1 MTAPSRKPKA
11 ARLVLRMRQQADA
24 LFELEMPGPEGYII
38 GRSDSNYPLQPD
50 IDLAPYNARQEGVSR
65 RHAAVVLFNDQ
76 AHVIDLDSSNG
87 TFLNE
92 QPLTQTEPKLLK
104 EGDRLRLGTL
114 ELIVSYRHEL

>member
-1 MTAPSRKPKA
+1 MT
-11 ARLVLRMRQQADA
+11 QQANA

-76 AHVIDLDSSNG
+76 AHAIDLDSSNG

-104 EGDRLRLGTL
+104 EGDCLRLGTL
-114 ELIVSYRHEL
+114 ELIVSYRHEP